1 MSNTYFRFKAENGK
15 PFEIPIEGS
24 LGLLAYGYI
33 GIMLWRE
40 KRQGNIPENEVKK
53 TGNKNSSL

>member
-1 MSNTYFRFKAENGK
+1 MSIKHFSFKTEKGE
-15 PFEIPIEGS
+15 PFDIPIEGS

-40 KRQGNIPENEVKK
+40 KRQGTITEIEVKK
-53 TGNKNSSL
+53 TSNTKPST